1 MSKNKKGRLTPA
13 DVQFTEDEV
22 SKFLNSH
29 SNLELG
35 EYAKAH
41 PLCPNILSSDGQG
54 MFFTNSICAIKSQ
67 VGQGKSKSV
76 RLLSAAA
83 LGGAHDLGLDAAPGK
98 VVVRIFDTEMPWGLV
113 SDTYKIVD
121 RMAPIPR
128 KDDSYFG
135 VTTFMP
141 RDGERPMTPLEK
153 ESMIMSIITA
163 DCTAMFGSDTRLLYF
178 VDGVAQLVD
187 DPNDMDECKPFVE
200 RWLAF
205 VSSKPVCVC
214 FIIHEN
220 QGKQGESG
228 KMTGHLGSYI
238 MKQAGEVYRTA
249 RQGDIFTI
257 SNSSADCKYR
267 YGAKLPDVNF
277 SIQGSFED
285 EVYVSADS
293 PQAAANEKKAATRR
307 GLLESNFKN
316 AFAFCNTSLLTYT
329 RLKTAYTAVTKSSD
343 RTSTRAIKD
352 AWNLGILK
360 QDKDGYYSL
369 GSVIVSSG
377 VK

>member
-1 MSKNKKGRLTPA
+1 MTNKSKGRLTPA
-13 DVQFTEDEV
+13 DVPYTDDEI
-22 SKFLNSH
+22 SKFLKLH

-54 MFFTNSICAIKSQ
+54 MFYTNSITAIKSQ

-83 LGGAHDLGLDAAPGK
+83 LGGAHELGLDAAPGK
-98 VVVRIFDTEMPWGLV
+98 VVIRIFDTEMPWGLV
-113 SDTYKIVD
+113 ADTYKVVD

-128 KDDSYFG
+128 KDNSYFG

-141 RDGERPMTPLEK
+141 RDDEKPMTPLEK
-153 ESMIMSIITA
+153 ETMIMNIIIR
-163 DCTAMFGSDTRLLYF
+163 DCTEMFGTDTRLLYF

-200 RWLAF
+200 RWLSF

-249 RQGDIFTI
+249 RKGDIFTI
-257 SNSSADCKYR
+257 SNNSDDCKYR
-267 YGAKLPDVNF
+267 YGARLPDVNF
-277 SIQGSFED
+277 SIQGTFEN
-285 EVYVSADS
+285 ETYVAADS
-293 PQAAANEKKAATRR
+293 PRDVRQENKEIAKYQSLSKNLREA
-307 GLLESNFKN
+307 FK
-316 AFAFCNTSLLTYT
+316 FCNSDELSRTQLEKAYVAVFPTKISQ
-329 RLKTAYTAVTKSSD
+329 KTAQRAVNEGLSVGMLVIDNGKYKFQHTK
-343 RTSTRAIKD
+343 
-352 AWNLGILK
+352 
-360 QDKDGYYSL
+360 
-369 GSVIVSSG
+369 
-377 VK
+377 